1 MHCEGTSCYRQ
12 ESLGECVDKPECVVK
27 NSWFS
32 LEPECSGYSY
42 YTQVDYDCQPAYYM
56 CDREAVINNVFS
68 GLVYSP
74 NYPNS
79 FRTESD
85 RPCFLTLHLPKNH
98 HVEIILDFFDIL
110 KTHKCIGDYLEIKD
124 YREAEQESSKRHAD
138 LNETHRITDG
148 GVSRR
153 SKYRWHTV
161 GTMCGKIESK
171 FTLRARSDIINIK
184 FRPLHAEHPYLSGVK
199 DKAAKTGFKIY
210 FQAVPPGAPE
220 PVPAADESKKQVG
233 NSAARNRPST
243 TTPLTKIEHTI
254 EQQIPGAHGLFL

>member
-1 MHCEGTSCYRQ
+1 
-12 ESLGECVDKPECVVK
+12 
-27 NSWFS
+27 
-32 LEPECSGYSY
+32 
-42 YTQVDYDCQPAYYM
+42 M
-56 CDREAVINNVFS
+56 CDRESVINNVFS

-110 KTHKCIGDYLEIKD
+110 NTHKCIGDYLEIQEYK
-124 YREAEQESSKRHAD
+124 EAELEKSKRHLY
-138 LNETHRITDG
+138 LNESQRLSD
-148 GVSRR
+148 VSRR

-161 GTMCGKIESK
+161 GTMCGKVESK

-184 FRPLHAEHPYLSGVK
+184 FRPLHAGHPYLSGVK
-199 DKAAKTGFKIY
+199 DKSAKTGFKIY

-220 PVPAADESKKQVG
+220 PPPIADESKK
-233 NSAARNRPST
+233 NANINAARNRPGT

-254 EQQIPGAHGLFL
+254 EQQIPGAHGLFN